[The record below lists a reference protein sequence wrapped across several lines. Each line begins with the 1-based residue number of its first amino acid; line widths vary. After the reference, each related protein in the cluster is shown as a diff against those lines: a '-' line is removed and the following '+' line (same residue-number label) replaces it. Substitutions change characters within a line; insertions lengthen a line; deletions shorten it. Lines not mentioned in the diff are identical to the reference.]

1 MPAITDVAGLKVGQ
15 VSDPAGVT
23 GCSVL
28 LGPFRAVCD
37 IRGLATG
44 SRELETLSPV
54 HVTPACDALLLTG
67 GSAFGLA
74 AAQGVVQWLEEQGLG
89 YQAGAARVPIVPA
102 AVIFD
107 LGAAGRVRPSPE
119 MGRAACE
126 AATASPP
133 AEGRVGAGT
142 GASIGKLRGIQNAEP
157 GGVGTWSAQVAGFE
171 IGAFVVVNAL
181 GDVLG
186 RDGRVLAGARGPD
199 GQHVDSATDLLRP
212 GALESLARARMP
224 QPGTNT
230 TLAVVATDAPL
241 SRTALQVVARA
252 ASAGMARR
260 ISPVNT
266 PFDGDITFAL
276 STAQEVRELT
286 SPELLL
292 LGVAAAHVLEEAILR
307 AASEAMRKS

>member
-1 MPAITDVAGLKVGQ
+1 MPAITDVAGLRVGQ
-15 VSDPAGVT
+15 VSDPAGIT
-23 GCSVL
+23 GCTIL

-54 HVTPACDALLLTG
+54 HVTPGCDALLLTG

-74 AAQGVVQWLEEQGLG
+74 AAQGVVEWLEEQGLG

-107 LGAAGRVRPSPE
+107 RGAAARVRPDPA

-126 AATASPP
+126 AAATTPP
-133 AEGRVGAGT
+133 AEGRAGAGT

-157 GGVGTWSAQVAGFE
+157 GGVGTWSTQVAGYVV
-171 IGAFVVVNAL
+171 GAFVVVNAL

-199 GQHVDSATDLLRP
+199 GRHVDSAADLLRP
-212 GALESLARARMP
+212 DALAALARARMP

-292 LGVAAAHVLEEAILR
+292 LGVAAAHVLEEAIIR
-307 AASEAMRKS
+307 AASEAMRQS